1 MSNNDELLKL
11 ENDIYLSNEGIY
23 FAVYDNAFTKNFIED
38 KLIKRFKARNINVLI
53 INSDNFQLGK
63 TLIDKQKNIR
73 TDTVFF
79 SYPPLDMNKFI
90 QYTENLNYTRDFF
103 KNIKYPVII
112 WVSNEDLNLIIEN
125 APDFWAWR
133 SRVVS
138 FRSKRDKR
146 LFEFEKHEWK
156 EKVSDELIDSIEK
169 DLHRF
174 EIQND
179 LFEVAKTSA
188 LLADLYFRTGK
199 WDRSIQFYYKNLET
213 FEKLGDVHGMA
224 QTYNNLGLVYTDK
237 GEWDKAIEFYEKSLE
252 TLEKVGDVNGMALTY
267 GNLGSVYARKGEWDK
282 AIEFYEKDLKISE
295 KVGDVNGITKTYGNL
310 GIVYADKGEWDK
322 AIEFYKKSL
331 ETKEKV
337 GDVHGIAKTYGNLGI
352 VYARKG
358 EWDKAIEFYE
368 KSLETK
374 EKVGDVIGIAKTYS
388 NLGLVYA
395 KKGEWNKAIEFYE
408 KSLKTLEKV
417 GDVHSIAK
425 TYSNLGLVYAD
436 KGEWD
441 KAIEFYEKSL
451 ETLEKVGD
459 VHGMAQTYNNLG
471 IIYAK
476 KGEWDMAIEFYEKSL
491 ETKEKVGDVHGMA
504 QTYGN
509 LGIVYAN
516 KGEWDNAIEF
526 YEKSLETKEKV
537 GDVHGMVQTYNNLG
551 LVYAKKGEWDKAIE
565 FYEKDLKI
573 SEKMGDV
580 HGMAQTYGNLGIVY
594 ADKGEWDKA
603 IEFYEKSLQTLE
615 KVGDVHGMGGT
626 YVNLG
631 KLYLE
636 KSELQQ
642 AKENLEKSIKLIH
655 PDARPDYP
663 NAMNWLAACERML
676 ADVLKEKIKQTSDKK
691 EKYMLMDEATS
702 LYNKSSERYYTVSKL
717 RLARMPRSINSD
729 IHITKALAFSVQN
742 LVIDDDK
749 KAIKLLEE
757 AIKEIQSAIPYSDGY
772 NAIKLQGMLANHRA
786 KSKIREAVLN
796 KDKPKKH
803 KKKIEEAIKFL
814 EEATKT
820 YQRLGDDGACSSS
833 VCNGCVHLY
842 RGLVLVGEYI
852 ETKNVDKEI
861 SAVKEFVEAKKCY
874 EDSELGKESIGI
886 IDKIISLSTRLARK
900 ETEDWDS
907 IRTSVEELLK
917 LSDDISFIGL
927 KKMVKIYTFDKLEED
942 KEPEVDKK
950 KEPIFIIDLYPLQI

>member
-267 GNLGSVYARKGEWDK
+267 GNLGSVYAR
-282 AIEFYEKDLKISE
+282 
-295 KVGDVNGITKTYGNL
+295 
-310 GIVYADKGEWDK
+310 
-322 AIEFYKKSL
+322 
-331 ETKEKV
+331 
-337 GDVHGIAKTYGNLGI
+337 
-352 VYARKG
+352 
-358 EWDKAIEFYE
+358 
-368 KSLETK
+368 
-374 EKVGDVIGIAKTYS
+374 
-388 NLGLVYA
+388 
-395 KKGEWNKAIEFYE
+395 
-408 KSLKTLEKV
+408 
-417 GDVHSIAK
+417 
-425 TYSNLGLVYAD
+425 
-436 KGEWD
+436 
-441 KAIEFYEKSL
+441 
-451 ETLEKVGD
+451 
-459 VHGMAQTYNNLG
+459 
-471 IIYAK
+471 
-476 KGEWDMAIEFYEKSL
+476 
-491 ETKEKVGDVHGMA
+491 
-504 QTYGN
+504 
-509 LGIVYAN
+509 
-516 KGEWDNAIEF
+516 
-526 YEKSLETKEKV
+526 
-537 GDVHGMVQTYNNLG
+537 
-551 LVYAKKGEWDKAIE
+551 KGEWDKAIE